1 MPLNTVFSLV
11 NQIIITF
18 YMNYMNLGNIEVHSQ
33 TKTINVCVTP
43 GSLSSRCPRGIRH
56 QRMIRRNP
64 WKGREGAR
72 ELGGLGAVQ
81 VRAGPWEKRGK
92 EKVDWSF
99 AGPSVVLTVPLQ
111 ESL

>member
-1 MPLNTVFSLV
+1 MRSIHKPKQLTSVLLQV
-11 NQIIITF
+11 
-18 YMNYMNLGNIEVHSQ
+18 L
-33 TKTINVCVTP
+33 
-43 GSLSSRCPRGIRH
+43 SRCPRGIRH

-64 WKGREGAR
+64 WKGREGGR

-81 VRAGPWEKRGK
+81 VRVGPWEKRGK
-92 EKVDWSF
+92 EKVVWSF